1 VSTDWLVWQIAD
13 SAFPTGGFAHSW
25 GLESAW
31 QHGEVRTPEALRAFV
46 GAAVVQAG
54 YASLPFVTTAYRQ
67 PDRLEELDDLNDAFL
82 TNRVAN
88 RASRVQGRALAA
100 TSTRVWPSEA
110 LVALEARARNLH
122 AHCSPLAGAIFK
134 AVTLDLSAAQ
144 RIVLYLNLRGVLSA
158 AVRLGIVGNFE
169 AQRIQYASSL
179 DLDTVLERCGCLDER
194 AISQTA
200 PVQDLLQAAHDRLY
214 SRLFQS

>member
-1 VSTDWLVWQIAD
+1 MSTDWLAWQIVD

-31 QHGEVRTPEALRAFV
+31 QHGEVRTPEALREFV
-46 GAAVVQAG
+46 RAAVVQAG

-100 TSTRVWPSEA
+100 TCMRVWPSEA

-122 AHCSPLAGAIFK
+122 AHCSPLAGAIFE
-134 AVTLDLSAAQ
+134 AMTLDLSTAQ

-169 AQRIQYASSL
+169 AQRIQYRVEPGPRHGAR
-179 DLDTVLERCGCLDER
+179 TVWL
-194 AISQTA
+194 
-200 PVQDLLQAAHDRLY
+200 P
-214 SRLFQS
+214 